1 MLTQAGARLAFGKC
15 PKFVLLKVS
24 RYYLGVCNCI
34 TVCARL
40 FDKRVIRE
48 RYLVMDE
55 NEIVEERE
63 EEREE
68 MTNEE
73 EHRYDEYEGLAR
85 RIDDLFSKF
94 DEIDSK
100 LDVIKAGVDGFV
112 EAGAVI
118 DEAGE
123 ETESEN
129 LADIVEAAAVMDA
142 FDDLDFVI

>member
-1 MLTQAGARLAFGKC
+1 M
-15 PKFVLLKVS
+15 
-24 RYYLGVCNCI
+24 
-34 TVCARL
+34 
-40 FDKRVIRE
+40 DEEIRE
-48 RYLVMDE
+48 
-55 NEIVEERE
+55 EERE
-63 EEREE
+63 DQREE

-73 EHRYDEYEGLAR
+73 DHRYDEYEALAR
-85 RIDDLFSKF
+85 RIDDLFAKF
-94 DEIDSK
+94 DEIDGK
-100 LDVIKAGVDGFV
+100 LDAIKAGVDGFV